1 MGRFSERVTLEFIT
15 VLEIG
20 DLRKVLMSACLLG
33 KKVRYDGGAL
43 SVDDQIVE
51 QWRSEGRIVS
61 VCPEVEAGMSIPRPP
76 AEIFQGSGKGVLN
89 GEVDVIENDGG
100 KVTNEFLAGASIA
113 LNLCRKFDTDIAVLA
128 EFSPSCGSTA
138 IYDGSFMGKKV
149 PGMGVTAA
157 LLRENGIHVFSQY
170 EIAEANI
177 ALLATN

>member
-1 MGRFSERVTLEFIT
+1 MET
-15 VLEIG
+15 G
-20 DLRKVLMSACLLG
+20 DLRRVLMSACLLG

-61 VCPEVEAGMSIPRPP
+61 VCPEVESGMSIPRPP
-76 AEIFQGSGKGVLN
+76 AEIFKGSGKGVLN
-89 GEVDVIENDGG
+89 GEVDVIEKGG
-100 KVTNEFLAGASIA
+100 AKVTSDFLAGASIA
-113 LNLCRKFDTDIAVLA
+113 LNLCHKFDIDVAVLA